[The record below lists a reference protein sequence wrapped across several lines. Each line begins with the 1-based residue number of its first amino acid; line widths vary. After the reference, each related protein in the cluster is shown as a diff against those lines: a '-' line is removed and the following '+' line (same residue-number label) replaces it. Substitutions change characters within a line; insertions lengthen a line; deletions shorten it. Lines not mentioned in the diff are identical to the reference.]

1 MRACPDAWWDD
12 GLFDMEW
19 ISEKRRG
26 AKTDSVCGVFSL
38 NPPIIC
44 QDRLG
49 TDIANANHNK

>member
-26 AKTDSVCGVFSL
+26 ARTNSVGGVFSKTRSFAKTGSG
-38 NPPIIC
+38 
-44 QDRLG
+44 Q
-49 TDIANANHNK
+49 T